1 MTCDCGHPLWHKD
14 SIASGQCAHCRMYGP
29 TTGRALPPPKPD
41 EDVRVTDD
49 NDIGSGSRFRK
60 RRSAAAPLPPGPPCH
75 YCGALTHARTQRDD
89 RGPAHLSC
97 TGRYAPSVSEPDSGR
112 VRTDADEEVEI
123 DKP

>member
-1 MTCDCGHPLWHKD
+1 MLK
-14 SIASGQCAHCRMYGP
+14 SIKRGYCEHCRLYGSAAP
-29 TTGRALPPPKPD
+29 GSRALTPPKPD
-41 EDVRVTDD
+41 EDVRVTVDPIEDD